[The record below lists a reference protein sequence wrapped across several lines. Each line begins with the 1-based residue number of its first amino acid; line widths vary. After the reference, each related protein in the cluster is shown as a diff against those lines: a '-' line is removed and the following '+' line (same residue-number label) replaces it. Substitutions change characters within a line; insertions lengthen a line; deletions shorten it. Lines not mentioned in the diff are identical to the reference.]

1 MAVRRTS
8 GSRPTNPRKKAKT
21 LATSHSVS
29 FKAPPDKVWGAV
41 VKTVTAAGYP
51 VAKTDQGAR
60 QIIYQ
65 ASGGGFAWA
74 QNVQVSV
81 TGVDDD
87 ETMVS
92 VLVQAAGQQ
101 TLTEGSQQ
109 RKLIS
114 FVVDELSRKF
124 PLSDHQPQT
133 ASAPGTSGCFG
144 VAFLLA
150 SAAAGSI
157 LTVAYC
163 LVR

>member
-1 MAVRRTS
+1 M
-8 GSRPTNPRKKAKT
+8 
-21 LATSHSVS
+21 ATSHSVS
-29 FKAPPDKVWGAV
+29 FKAPADKVWGAV
-41 VKTVTAAGYP
+41 VKLVTAAGYP
-51 VAKTDQGAR
+51 VAKTDQGAK

-92 VLVQAAGQQ
+92 ILVEAAGQQ
-101 TLTEGSQQ
+101 TLTEGGQQ

-114 FVVDELSRKF
+114 FVVEELSKKF
-124 PLSDHQPQT
+124 PLSDHQPQA
-133 ASAPGTSGCFG
+133 ASAPGTDGCFG
-144 VAFLLA
+144 VALLLV
-150 SAAAGSI
+150 SAATGSI
-157 LTVAYC
+157 LSVAYC